1 MSRFNRKVDTN
12 HPRIVNH
19 LRECGYQVFD
29 VHALPGRLDIDVLSK
44 SGLIVPLEIKMPGEK
59 PTEAE
64 QVYLSQWPGYIVR
77 SEDEAQRLM
86 ERIDQWRVQ
95 TEA

>member
-1 MSRFNRKVDTN
+1 M
-12 HPRIVNH
+12 
-19 LRECGYQVFD
+19 
-29 VHALPGRLDIDVLSK
+29 
-44 SGLIVPLEIKMPGEK
+44 EIKMPGEK

-95 TEA
+95 TEV